1 MEDFSVDD
9 DHENDSDDPI
19 SEIDTPQKPKRKKI
33 YSAYENVVILVGGH
47 GVGKSSAV
55 YAVAEEMGYQV
66 FEIARGMKRGGR
78 DIFEAVGEVGQ
89 SELVTKHRTMNPAPD
104 VSPVEDAGGKKG
116 RKGLICFE
124 EVDVLYEEDK
134 SFWSGVN
141 NLVEKSRRPVILTCN
156 GNCLSLGLPIDDRY
170 VWDSSEFQKL

>member
-1 MEDFSVDD
+1 M
-9 DHENDSDDPI
+9 
-19 SEIDTPQKPKRKKI
+19 
-33 YSAYENVVILVGGH
+33 
-47 GVGKSSAV
+47 
-55 YAVAEEMGYQV
+55 
-66 FEIARGMKRGGR
+66 
-78 DIFEAVGEVGQ
+78 
-89 SELVTKHRTMNPAPD
+89 
-104 VSPVEDAGGKKG
+104 EDAGGKKG